1 MAAPKWS
8 ERPRSHRFAVVGA
21 FIGMG
26 IAAYVAFMYA
36 FESATIVRWAIMTTG
51 LLGGG
56 GAGIGVAKLTEKR

>member
-26 IAAYVAFMYA
+26 IAAVVAFNYA
-36 FESATIVRWAIMTTG
+36 YESETIVRWAIMSTG

-56 GAGIGVAKLTEKR
+56 AAGFGLATLTDKR